1 MPTFYMKLPLIF
13 LFRNFPGVLF
23 AYLIK
28 EDVQTVLL
36 LFARKPWR
44 TDITLWAVVPTL
56 RRSHLSWSKN
66 HRRLLSQSVALLT
79 MGRWGTCPP
88 SSLGNS
94 VHSAAAASLNCKY
107 FEKYQRKTGIKLSS
121 ISPETR

>member
-36 LFARKPWR
+36 LFARKP
-44 TDITLWAVVPTL
+44 
-56 RRSHLSWSKN
+56 
-66 HRRLLSQSVALLT
+66 
-79 MGRWGTCPP
+79 
-88 SSLGNS
+88 
-94 VHSAAAASLNCKY
+94 
-107 FEKYQRKTGIKLSS
+107 
-121 ISPETR
+121 